1 MQPFPNGVIFPD
13 ALNGRKE
20 KDKIKTK
27 KTERKKK
34 SKQYIMF
41 KQSERKMKE
50 SNTDRETKRRE
61 KSQTIH
67 YVQID
72 REKNER
78 K

>member
-1 MQPFPNGVIFPD
+1 
-13 ALNGRKE
+13 
-20 KDKIKTK
+20 
-27 KTERKKK
+27 
-34 SKQYIMF
+34 MF

>member
-1 MQPFPNGVIFPD
+1 MLRVRQPFPNGVIFPD

-27 KTERKKK
+27 KT
-34 SKQYIMF
+34 
-41 KQSERKMKE
+41 
-50 SNTDRETKRRE
+50 KRRE
-61 KSQTIH
+61 NSQTIH
-67 YVQID
+67 YVQIV